1 MEPNT
6 SNRRSYTLLVPA
18 SAGRES
24 PILPPRVRRG
34 SCAGSVLRRGV
45 ITPRS
50 HTSSVI
56 PPPSHLLAHT
66 SSLTP
71 PPSHPSLTPSRSHL
85 LPHTTSLTPP
95 ASHHFPH
102 TSCLTPPRSHLR
114 HGIFRLSATC
124 YWPRVQSGGRVVAGD
139 ADADVDVAY
148 DSGRG
153 QAGLRQLPIALSLR
167 LR

>member
-6 SNRRSYTLLVPA
+6 RSRRSYTLLVPA

-24 PILPPRVRRG
+24 PVLPPRVRRG

-50 HTSSVI
+50 H
-56 PPPSHLLAHT
+56 LLRHT
-66 SSLTP
+66 TSLTP
-71 PPSHPSLTPSRSHL
+71 PRSHLLPHTSLTPSRSHL
-85 LPHTTSLTPP
+85 LPNTTSLTPP
-95 ASHHFPH
+95 ASHHLPH

-124 YWPRVQSGGRVVAGD
+124 YRPRVQSGGRVVAGD

-153 QAGLRQLPIALSLR
+153 QAGLRQLPIVLR
-167 LR
+167 LRLRLQ